1 MVAVRY
7 PTWLEG
13 HVKDLTSEDSTTVTL
28 CSTTGSELL
37 EVWFYGDSFQD
48 EGEEYPYIESTEE
61 APCRVVVRV
70 PESGEEFLIFDG
82 AKHGYDSMFCD
93 AYESDILENRPL
105 KRYEIP
111 ASKLIL
117 EIGYG
122 IEYESERDEYDIDED
137 GLVELVDGRKMHW
150 ETVNRDGIDYIALF
164 FVNDEGEQVQILDAE
179 LA

>member
-1 MVAVRY
+1 MIATY

-13 HVKDLTSEDSTTVTL
+13 HIKDLTSECSTTMTL
-28 CSTTGSELL
+28 CSAAGSELL
-37 EVWFYGDSFQD
+37 EVWFYGDLSQV
-48 EGEEYPYIESTEE
+48 EGEAHPYIESTEQ
-61 APCRVVVRV
+61 APCRVVACV

-93 AYESDILENRPL
+93 VYELDALENRPL
-105 KRYEIP
+105 RKYEIP

-122 IEYESERDEYDIDED
+122 IDYESEREEYDIDEN
-137 GLVELVDGRKMHW
+137 GLVELVDGRKIRW
-150 ETVNRDGIDYIALF
+150 ENVKRDGFDYIALF
-164 FVNDEGEQVQILDAE
+164 FVCDDGEKVQILDAE

>member
-13 HVKDLTSEDSTTVTL
+13 HVKDLISEDSTTVTL

-37 EVWFYGDSFQD
+37 EIWFYGDLPEAED
-48 EGEEYPYIESTEE
+48 EAYPYIESTEQ
-61 APCRVVVRV
+61 APCRIVARV
-70 PESGEEFLIFDG
+70 PDSGEEFLIFDG

-93 AYESDILENRPL
+93 TYESDVLENRPL

-122 IEYESERDEYDIDED
+122 IDYESERDEYDIDEN

-150 ETVNRDGIDYIALF
+150 ETVKWDGIDYIALF
-164 FVNDEGEQVQILDAE
+164 FVNDDGEKVQILDAE